1 MSDQHRRVPQR
12 VRRAGA
18 AAAASPTLVKAA
30 RSAENTAIVHDPAR
44 GQLWRALWDDVA
56 QLVLVLRI
64 IGAGTAVVAPVTI
77 DPPACDESTVVVS
90 ADQTM
95 LGHTA
100 TLWGRLA
107 MEVPFLVFDLL
118 VGELAPT
125 VVDAVEHVAAGGGAE
140 MLPEGVSV
148 GTPVMSPFDPA
159 AEVRA
164 ELSDAL
170 ECLRGAAWAPQALGS
185 GKSLRELLRGRSDVQ
200 VLMEELTKA
209 LGLGLPDVLS
219 ILMGKRPVTPE
230 QAPAVARITGLTEEE
245 VLTAVSPLPAALVS
259 ELDRP
264 RWRKALRAQRKP
276 GESETAARLSVA
288 YGTLALA
295 ARQTGPA
302 SAPSWPQRIR
312 QYLATHPPGR
322 PDR

>member
-1 MSDQHRRVPQR
+1 MSDQYRRVPEH

-18 AAAASPTLVKAA
+18 AAAASPGLIKAV
-30 RSAENTAIVHDPAR
+30 RSAENTAIVDDPAR

-64 IGAGTAVVAPVTI
+64 TGTGTAVVAPVTT
-77 DPPACDESTVVVS
+77 DPPACDESSVVVS
-90 ADQTM
+90 ADLTM

-100 TLWGRLA
+100 TLWGGLA
-107 MEVPFLVFDLL
+107 TEVPFLVFDLL
-118 VGELAPT
+118 VGDLAPT
-125 VVDAVEHVAAGGGAE
+125 VVDAVEDVAAGGGAE
-140 MLPEGVSV
+140 MLPEGVSA
-148 GTPVMSPFDPA
+148 GTPVVSPFDPA

-164 ELSDAL
+164 ELSDTL
-170 ECLRGAAWAPQALGS
+170 ERLRGAAWAPQALGS
-185 GKSLRELLRGRSDVQ
+185 GKSLRELLRGRSDVPA
-200 VLMEELTKA
+200 LMEELTKA

-230 QAPAVARITGLTEEE
+230 QAPAVAQVTGLTEEQ
-245 VLTAVSPLPAALVS
+245 VLSAVSPLPASLVS

-264 RWRKALRAQRKP
+264 RWRKALRAQRRP
-276 GESETAARLSVA
+276 GESETAARLTVA

-322 PDR
+322 PNR

>member
-1 MSDQHRRVPQR
+1 MSDQYHRVPER

-18 AAAASPTLVKAA
+18 AAAASPGLIRAV

-44 GQLWRALWDDVA
+44 GQLWRASWDDVA
-56 QLVLVLRI
+56 QLVLV
-64 IGAGTAVVAPVTI
+64 IGITGTGTAVVAPVTT
-77 DPPACDESTVVVS
+77 DPPACDESSVVVS
-90 ADQTM
+90 ADLTM
-95 LGHTA
+95 LGHRA
-100 TLWGRLA
+100 TLWGGLA

-118 VGELAPT
+118 LGDLAPT
-125 VVDAVEHVAAGGGAE
+125 VVDAVEHVAADGGAE
-140 MLPEGVSV
+140 MLAEGVSA
-148 GTPVMSPFDPA
+148 GTPVVSPFDLA

-170 ECLRGAAWAPQALGS
+170 ERLRGAAWAPQALGS
-185 GKSLRELLRGRSDVQ
+185 GTSLRELLRGRSDVPA
-200 VLMEELTKA
+200 LLKELTKA

-219 ILMGKRPVTPE
+219 ILKGKHPVTPE
-230 QAPAVARITGLTEEE
+230 QAPVVARVTGLTEEQ
-245 VLTAVSPLPAALVS
+245 VLSAVSPLPSGLVS

-264 RWRKALRAQRKP
+264 RWRKALRAQRRS
-276 GESETAARLSVA
+276 GESETAARLTVA

-312 QYLATHPPGR
+312 QYLATHPPDR
-322 PDR
+322 PNR

>member
-1 MSDQHRRVPQR
+1 MSDQHRRVPEH
-12 VRRAGA
+12 VKRAGA
-18 AAAASPTLVKAA
+18 AAAASPSLVKAI
-30 RSAENTAIVHDPAR
+30 RSAGNTAVVDDPAR
-44 GQLWRALWDDVA
+44 GQLWRASWDDVA

-64 IGAGTAVVAPVTI
+64 IGTGTAVVAPVTT
-77 DPPACDESTVVVS
+77 DPPACDESSVVVS
-90 ADQTM
+90 ADLTM

-100 TLWGRLA
+100 TLWGGLA

-118 VGELAPT
+118 LGDLAPT
-125 VVDAVEHVAAGGGAE
+125 VVDAVEHVAADGGAE
-140 MLPEGVSV
+140 MLPEGVSA
-148 GTPVMSPFDPA
+148 GTPVVSPFDPA

-170 ECLRGAAWAPQALGS
+170 ERLRGAAWAPRALGS
-185 GKSLRELLRGRSDVQ
+185 GKSLRELLRGRSDVP

-209 LGLGLPDVLS
+209 LGLGLPDMLS

-230 QAPAVARITGLTEEE
+230 QAPLVARVTGLTEEE
-245 VLTAVSPLPAALVS
+245 VLSAVSPLPSGLVS

-264 RWRKALRAQRKP
+264 RWRKALRAQRRS
-276 GESETAARLSVA
+276 GESETAARLTVA

-295 ARQTGPA
+295 ARQTGSA
-302 SAPSWPQRIR
+302 SVPSWPQRIR

>member
-1 MSDQHRRVPQR
+1 MSDQYRRVPER

-18 AAAASPTLVKAA
+18 AAAASPGLIKAV

-56 QLVLVLRI
+56 QLVLVLRL
-64 IGAGTAVVAPVTI
+64 ADTGTAVVAPVTT
-77 DPPACDESTVVVS
+77 DPPACDESSVVVS
-90 ADQTM
+90 ADLTM

-100 TLWGRLA
+100 TLWGGLA

-118 VGELAPT
+118 VGDLAPA
-125 VVDAVEHVAAGGGAE
+125 VVDAAEHVAVGGGAE
-140 MLPEGVSV
+140 TLPEGVSA
-148 GTPVMSPFDPA
+148 GTPVVSPFDPA

-164 ELSDAL
+164 ELSDTL
-170 ECLRGAAWAPQALGS
+170 ERLRGAAWAPQALGS
-185 GKSLRELLRGRSDVQ
+185 GKSLRELLRGRSDVPA
-200 VLMEELTKA
+200 LMEELTRA

-230 QAPAVARITGLTEEE
+230 QAPAIARVTGLAEEQ
-245 VLTAVSPLPAALVS
+245 VLSAVSPLPAGLVS

-264 RWRKALRAQRKP
+264 RWRKALRAQRRS
-276 GESETAARLSVA
+276 GESETAARLTVA

-302 SAPSWPQRIR
+302 SAPCWPQRIR

-322 PDR
+322 PTR